1 MKDYIRSVLDVV
13 TESPFVP
20 LEAHAKKGVL
30 AVEKLAEAMDAYC
43 SGNQALLE
51 ERTNEIDELEHDA
64 DKLKQKIRAGI
75 PSSVKLP
82 VDKKDLLSFLKQQDS
97 IADFAQASAYWMT
110 LRPCK
115 NVPEEVKNGF
125 LELMGTSLKATR
137 KYDELAGEIYKLL
150 ATSFS
155 KEEIKET
162 MDIIPEV
169 EKLEHDVDVLETALL
184 KKIFENEEAI
194 GGAGVCHL
202 MGLVERVGGIADKS
216 ASSADRL
223 RSMILRR

>member
-1 MKDYIRSVLDVV
+1 MKDYIRSVFDVV
-13 TESPFVP
+13 TDSPFVP

-30 AVEKLAEAMDAYC
+30 AVEKLAEAMEAYC
-43 SGNQALLE
+43 TGNQALLE
-51 ERTNEIDELEHDA
+51 ERTNEIDVLEHEA

-82 VDKKDLLSFLKQQDS
+82 VDTKDLLSFLKQQDS
-97 IADFAQASAYWMT
+97 IADFAQAAAYWMT

-115 NVPEEVKNGF
+115 NIPQEVKDSF
-125 LELMGTSLKATR
+125 LELMNTSLKTTR
-137 KYDELAGEIYKLL
+137 KYDELAGELYKLL

-162 MDIIPEV
+162 LSIIPEV

-184 KKIFENEEAI
+184 KKIFENEDII

-223 RSMILRR
+223 RTMILRR

>member
-13 TESPFVP
+13 SDSPFVP
-20 LEAHAKKGVL
+20 LETHAKKGVL
-30 AVEKLAEAMDAYC
+30 AVEKLSEAMEAYC
-43 SGNQALLE
+43 AGNQAVLE
-51 ERTNEIDELEHDA
+51 ERTEEIDKLEHDA

-75 PSSVKLP
+75 PSSVRLQ
-82 VDKKDLLSFLKQQDS
+82 VNKKDLLSFLKQQDS
-97 IADFAQASAYWMT
+97 IADFAQAAAYWMT

-115 NVPEEVKNGF
+115 TLPEEIKEGF
-125 LELMGTSLKATR
+125 LELMGTSLKTTR
-137 KYDELAGEIYKLL
+137 KYDELAGELYKLL

-162 MDIIPEV
+162 MAIIPEV

-184 KKIFENEEAI
+184 KKIFENEDVL

-202 MGLVERVGGIADKS
+202 IGLVERVGGVADKS
-216 ASSADRL
+216 ASAADRL
-223 RSMILRR
+223 RTMILRR

>member
-13 TESPFVP
+13 AESPFIH
-20 LEAHAKKGVL
+20 LEIHAKKGVL
-30 AVEKLAEAMDAYC
+30 AVEKLADAMEAYYA
-43 SGNQALLE
+43 GNQGLLE
-51 ERTNEIDELEHDA
+51 ERTKEIDELEHDA
-64 DKLKQKIRAGI
+64 DKLKQKIRSGI
-75 PSSVKLP
+75 PSSVRLP

-97 IADFAQASAYWMT
+97 IADYAQASAYWMT
-110 LRPCK
+110 LRPGK
-115 NVPEEVKNGF
+115 ALPMEIKEGF
-125 LELMGTSLKATR
+125 LELMTASLKTA
-137 KYDELAGEIYKLL
+137 KLYEELAGEIYKLL

-162 MDIIPEV
+162 LIIIPEV

-184 KKIFENEEAI
+184 KKIFEHEDAI

-202 MGLVERVGGIADKS
+202 MGLVERIGGIADKS

-223 RSMILRR
+223 RTMILRR

>member
-13 TESPFVP
+13 ADSPFVP
-20 LEAHAKKGVL
+20 LEMHAKKGVL
-30 AVEKLAEAMDAYC
+30 AVEKLSEAMEAYC
-43 SGNQALLE
+43 KGDQVLLN
-51 ERTNEIDELEHDA
+51 ERTEEIDILEHDA
-64 DKLKQKIRAGI
+64 DKIKQKIRASI
-75 PSSVKLP
+75 SSSIRLP
-82 VDKKDLLSFLKQQDS
+82 VNKKDLLSFLKQQDS

-115 NVPEEVKNGF
+115 NLPDEIKEGF
-125 LELMGTSLKATR
+125 LELMAASLKTSR
-137 KYDELAGEIYKLL
+137 LYNELVGELYKLL

-162 MDIIPEV
+162 MQIIPEV

-184 KKIFENEEAI
+184 KKIFEHEEAL

-202 MGLVERVGGIADKS
+202 MGLVERIGGIADKS
-216 ASSADRL
+216 ASAADRL
-223 RSMILRR
+223 RSMIVKR

>member
-1 MKDYIRSVLDVV
+1 MKDYIRSVFDVV

-20 LEAHAKKGVL
+20 LEAHAKKGVI
-30 AVEKLAEAMDAYC
+30 AVEKLAEAMEAYC
-43 SGNQALLE
+43 AGNQALLE
-51 ERTNEIDELEHDA
+51 ERTNEIDELEHEA

-82 VDKKDLLSFLKQQDS
+82 VDTKDLLSFLKQQDS
-97 IADFAQASAYWMT
+97 IADFAQAAAYWMT

-115 NVPEEVKNGF
+115 TLPEEVKEGF
-125 LELMGTSLKATR
+125 LELMGTSLKAAR
-137 KYDELAGEIYKLL
+137 KYDELAGELYKLL

-162 MDIIPEV
+162 MTIIPEV

-184 KKIFENEEAI
+184 KKIFEYEDVI

-202 MGLVERVGGIADKS
+202 IGLVERVGGIADKTAS
-216 ASSADRL
+216 AADRL
-223 RSMILRR
+223 RTMILRR

>member
-13 TESPFVP
+13 ADSPFVP
-20 LEAHAKKGVL
+20 LEMHAKKGVL

-43 SGNQALLE
+43 KGDQALLN
-51 ERTNEIDELEHDA
+51 ERTDEIDKLEHDA
-64 DKLKQKIRAGI
+64 DKIKQKIRVSI
-75 PSSVKLP
+75 PSSIRLP
-82 VDKKDLLSFLKQQDS
+82 VNKKDLLSFLKQQDS

-110 LRPCK
+110 LRSCK
-115 NVPEEVKNGF
+115 DLPEEIKEGF
-125 LELMGTSLKATR
+125 LELMAASLKTAR
-137 KYDELAGEIYKLL
+137 MYNELVGELYKLL

-162 MDIIPEV
+162 MQIIPEV

-184 KKIFENEEAI
+184 KKIFEHEEAL

-202 MGLVERVGGIADKS
+202 IGLVERIGGIADKS
-216 ASSADRL
+216 ASAADRL
-223 RSMILRR
+223 RSMIVRR

>member
-13 TESPFVP
+13 AESPFVP

-30 AVEKLAEAMDAYC
+30 AVEKLAEAMEAYC
-43 SGNQALLE
+43 EGNYAILE
-51 ERTNEIDELEHDA
+51 ERTEEIDKLEHEA
-64 DKLKQKIRAGI
+64 DKLKQKIRTGI
-75 PSSVKLP
+75 PSSVRLP
-82 VDKKDLLSFLKQQDS
+82 VNKKDLLSFLKQQDS
-97 IADFAQASAYWMT
+97 IADYAQAAAYWMT

-115 NVPEEVKNGF
+115 NVPDKIKEGF
-125 LELMGTSLKATR
+125 MELMGTSLKTTR
-137 KYDELAGEIYKLL
+137 LYDELVGKLYKLL

-162 MDIIPEV
+162 MTIIPEV

-184 KKIFENEEAI
+184 REIFEHEDAI

-202 MGLVERVGGIADKS
+202 MGLVERIGGIADKS
-216 ASSADRL
+216 ASAADRL
-223 RSMILRR
+223 RTMIFRR

>member
-13 TESPFVP
+13 AESPFVS

-30 AVEKLAEAMDAYC
+30 AVEKLAEAMEAYC
-43 SGNQALLE
+43 AGNQALLE
-51 ERTNEIDELEHDA
+51 ERTDEIDKLEHEA

-75 PSSVKLP
+75 PASVKLP
-82 VDKKDLLSFLKQQDS
+82 VDTKDLLSFLKQQDS

-115 NVPEEVKNGF
+115 TLPREVKDGF
-125 LELMGTSLKATR
+125 LELMATSLKATR
-137 KYDELAGEIYKLL
+137 KYDELAAELYKLL

-155 KEEIKET
+155 KEEVKET
-162 MDIIPEV
+162 MAIIPEV

-202 MGLVERVGGIADKS
+202 LGLVERVGGIADKA

-223 RSMILRR
+223 RTMILRR

>member
-1 MKDYIRSVLDVV
+1 MIDYIRSVLDVV
-13 TESPFVP
+13 AESPFGP
-20 LEAHAKKGVL
+20 LETHAKKGVL
-30 AVEKLAEAMDAYC
+30 AVEKLAEAMEAYC
-43 SGNQALLE
+43 VGNQALLK
-51 ERTNEIDELEHDA
+51 ERTDEIDELEHDA
-64 DKLKQKIRAGI
+64 DKLKQKIRASI

-97 IADFAQASAYWMT
+97 IADFAQAAAYWMN

-115 NVPEEVKNGF
+115 TLPKEVNEGF
-125 LELMGTSLKATR
+125 LELMAASLKVTR
-137 KYDELAGEIYKLL
+137 KYNELAGEIYKLL

-155 KEEIKET
+155 KEEVKET

-202 MGLVERVGGIADKS
+202 IGLVERIGGIADKS
-216 ASSADRL
+216 ASAADRL

>member
-13 TESPFVP
+13 AESPFVH
-20 LEAHAKKGVL
+20 LEIHAKKGVL
-30 AVEKLAEAMDAYC
+30 AVEKLAEAMEAYC
-43 SGNQALLE
+43 TGNDALLE
-51 ERTNEIDELEHDA
+51 ERTREIDELEHDA
-64 DKLKQKIRAGI
+64 DKLKQKIRSGI
-75 PSSVKLP
+75 PSSVRLP

-110 LRPCK
+110 LRPFK
-115 NVPEEVKNGF
+115 NVPEEVKEGF
-125 LELMGTSLKATR
+125 LELMTSSLETAK

-162 MDIIPEV
+162 LTIIPEV
-169 EKLEHDVDVLETALL
+169 EKLEHDGDVLQTALL
-184 KKIFENEEAI
+184 KKIFEHEETI

-216 ASSADRL
+216 ASAADRL
-223 RSMILRR
+223 RTMIFRR

>member
-13 TESPFVP
+13 AESPFVP

-30 AVEKLAEAMDAYC
+30 AVEKLAEAMEAYYE
-43 SGNQALLE
+43 GNYAILE
-51 ERTNEIDELEHDA
+51 ERTEEIDKLEHEA
-64 DKLKQKIRAGI
+64 DKLKQKIRTGI
-75 PSSVKLP
+75 PSSVRLP
-82 VDKKDLLSFLKQQDS
+82 VNKKDLLSFLKQQDS
-97 IADFAQASAYWMT
+97 IADYAQAAAYWMT

-115 NVPEEVKNGF
+115 NIPDKIKEGF
-125 LELMGTSLKATR
+125 LELMGTSLKTAR
-137 KYDELAGEIYKLL
+137 LYDELVGKLYKLL

-162 MDIIPEV
+162 MTIIPEV

-184 KKIFENEEAI
+184 KEIFEHEDTI

-202 MGLVERVGGIADKS
+202 MGLVERIGGIADKS
-216 ASSADRL
+216 ASAADRL
-223 RSMILRR
+223 RTMIYRR

>member
-13 TESPFVP
+13 ADSPFVP
-20 LEAHAKKGVL
+20 LEMHAKKGVL
-30 AVEKLAEAMDAYC
+30 AVEKLSEAMEAYC
-43 SGNQALLE
+43 KGDQVLLN
-51 ERTNEIDELEHDA
+51 ERTEEIDILEHDA
-64 DKLKQKIRAGI
+64 DKIKQKIRASI
-75 PSSVKLP
+75 PSSIRLP
-82 VDKKDLLSFLKQQDS
+82 VNKKDLLSFLKQQDS

-115 NVPEEVKNGF
+115 NLPDEIKEGF
-125 LELMGTSLKATR
+125 LELMAASLKTAR
-137 KYDELAGEIYKLL
+137 LYEELVGELYKLL

-162 MDIIPEV
+162 MQIVPQV
-169 EKLEHDVDVLETALL
+169 ERLEHDVDVLETALL
-184 KKIFENEEAI
+184 KKIFEHEDAL

-202 MGLVERVGGIADKS
+202 MGLVEKVGGIADKS
-216 ASSADRL
+216 ASAADRL